1 MFESLVNS
9 RRCKT
14 HPVLQV
20 HLSWF
25 ESLVNS
31 RRCKIIS
38 TLGITFGCLRALLI
52 QNNIFIPILP
62 SQADNPII
70 TELE

>member
-1 MFESLVNS
+1 MRALLIQEGVKPQKARHGASNSL
-9 RRCKT
+9 R
-14 HPVLQV
+14 VLLIQEGV
-20 HLSWF
+20 KP
-25 ESLVNS
+25 E
-31 RRCKIIS
+31 RERERQ
-38 TLGITFGCLRALLI
+38 GLRALLI

>member
-1 MFESLVNS
+1 VFESLVNS

-14 HPVLQV
+14 YNLTHFCSSCLRALLIQEGVKPERERERQ
-20 HLSWF
+20 
-25 ESLVNS
+25 
-31 RRCKIIS
+31 
-38 TLGITFGCLRALLI
+38 GLRALLI